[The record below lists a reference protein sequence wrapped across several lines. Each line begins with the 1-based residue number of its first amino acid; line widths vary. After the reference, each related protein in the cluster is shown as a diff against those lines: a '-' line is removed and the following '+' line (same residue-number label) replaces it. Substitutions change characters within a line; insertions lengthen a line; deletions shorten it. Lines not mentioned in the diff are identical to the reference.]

1 MTLLPALAGGVVAVL
16 FAQFPMESFAEQSDL
31 GHWIQHGV
39 LFWGG
44 VAVGA
49 AGYGLWRRGQRGLWW
64 WRPRRGP
71 RPRHPRFQSLPW
83 AWLGWPWCSWFR
95 LPGLRG
101 RPTWWLALVPRRL

>member
-1 MTLLPALAGGVVAVL
+1 MKLLLALAGGVVAVL

-49 AGYGLWRRGQRGLWW
+49 AGYGLWRRGQRGL
-64 WRPRRGP
+64 
-71 RPRHPRFQSLPW
+71 
-83 AWLGWPWCSWFR
+83 
-95 LPGLRG
+95 
-101 RPTWWLALVPRRL
+101 